1 MSVCTE
7 ISASLLKQCLYFV
20 QVYLQLKGTSTVEA
34 HIEKFD
40 RANQGAESTIPR
52 RAVH

>member
-1 MSVCTE
+1 MSVCIE
-7 ISASLLKQCLYFV
+7 VSVSLVRNAYFV
-20 QVYLQLKGTSTVEA
+20 QLYLQLKGTSTVEA

-40 RANQGAESTIPR
+40 RANQGAESTLPR